1 MTIHD
6 KSRSIRLYNVQAR
19 EDKILLNSRRS
30 KTREREKKMK
40 KKGGGPE
47 RYTSSSGVISWLWE
61 VNYCRCK
68 KKKIPSLSSSD
79 RRDTR
84 KERLETRGFSFC
96 PSILYFIS
104 RKDRPITHQLEREN
118 FLFSYFA
125 ASFEAKVNPIVKLN
139 QSSIVEHPREN
150 ETKVTVVT
158 VDSSRPQSTR
168 KHHLPQR

>member
-1 MTIHD
+1 
-6 KSRSIRLYNVQAR
+6 
-19 EDKILLNSRRS
+19 
-30 KTREREKKMK
+30 MK